1 MNETTGTG
9 EYNYQVSSAN
19 SPTLKACLFL
29 YFPEDELG
37 IFEGSMVF
45 YFKSNGKSNLGL
57 KSFSTRDLYPDANSF
72 IFAVVTPPY
81 TIFMGLDKH
90 ESE

>member
-1 MNETTGTG
+1 MRRQTG
-9 EYNYQVSSAN
+9 ECNYQVSSAN

-57 KSFSTRDLYPDANSF
+57 KSFSTSDLYLDAYSF

>member
-1 MNETTGTG
+1 MEC
-9 EYNYQVSSAN
+9 NYQVSSAN

-45 YFKSNGKSNLGL
+45 YFKSNGKSSLGL
-57 KSFSTRDLYPDANSF
+57 KSFSTV
-72 IFAVVTPPY
+72 IY
-81 TIFMGLDKH
+81 T
-90 ESE
+90 